1 MSKVFGITGQKL
13 ADTGGR
19 IKKRY
24 HQMLEEANMII
35 RDRKNVEANYER
47 GKSL

>member
-35 RDRKNVEANYER
+35 RGKTVKREKN
-47 GKSL
+47 SLISWA